1 MKNLKLKRMTSL
13 LLALCLCFSIVL
25 TSCGKGDK
33 DTSSAKGIGT
43 NLSETLGSAP
53 SKQLGIYVKD
63 GVIMLGDKPFYGI
76 GTNYYEIAY
85 KLITDPIADDFE
97 AGIKK
102 VKEQKI
108 PYIRVRFSSYAGEGM
123 DVFYDNPAMF
133 FRGMDRVVELC
144 EQYKIGII
152 ADLAWTL
159 MPYKTEGQT
168 TQDFITTA
176 DGEGFQKMISYMQ
189 TIVKRYKNSPAIWGW
204 EVGNEFN
211 LACSVAPENLD
222 PQDLGN
228 FFEYVMGKIKE
239 ADGTDRMITTG
250 NSQNRHAQKNLWKNG
265 NWTADTLEETKEMLE
280 IFENQYSSIISTH
293 VYQNEQ
299 ILGGQTVNV
308 LEYLK
313 GINKMAQEIGKPLFI
328 GEYCDDSKDK
338 SDQAL
343 SLDKFQRL
351 HDAIME
357 SGIQMA
363 TIWIQDNYRDLYMK
377 TNSYIQYELD
387 CAKSGNEKFIAD
399 GKQDLDNYWNGTTNV
414 VYKG

>member
-1 MKNLKLKRMTSL
+1 MTSL
-13 LLALCLCFSIVL
+13 LLALCLCFSIVF

-43 NLSETLGSAP
+43 DLSETLGSAP
-53 SKQLGIYVKD
+53 NKQLGLYVKD

-85 KLITDPIADDFE
+85 KFITDPIADDFE

-152 ADLAWTL
+152 ADLAWTT
-159 MPYKTEGQT
+159 MYYKTEGQT

-228 FFEYVMGKIKE
+228 FFAYVMEKIKE
-239 ADGTDRMITTG
+239 ADGTDRVITTG

-265 NWTADTLEETKEMLE
+265 NWNADTLEETKEMLE
-280 IFENQYSSIISTH
+280 IFENEYSSIISTQVH
-293 VYQNEQ
+293 
-299 ILGGQTVNV
+299 
-308 LEYLK
+308 
-313 GINKMAQEIGKPLFI
+313 
-328 GEYCDDSKDK
+328 
-338 SDQAL
+338 
-343 SLDKFQRL
+343 
-351 HDAIME
+351 
-357 SGIQMA
+357 
-363 TIWIQDNYRDLYMK
+363 
-377 TNSYIQYELD
+377 
-387 CAKSGNEKFIAD
+387 
-399 GKQDLDNYWNGTTNV
+399 
-414 VYKG
+414 